1 MFGGWSARTEGKDT
15 SMNATKQTEQ
25 TVRYRA
31 TDAYIHPNMKGT
43 GSACRLELHPAHDET
58 SGSIFLTLAAQK
70 TLGSGQGAGRVL
82 PTFDWENRLVVKLDR
97 SDLSQI
103 LQVLRG
109 MQESVRDGKGLFHRS
124 ARACTV
130 IKFTHQIEPHPGYVL
145 AVSRKSEDGK
155 LTQPV
160 NEMNVTGNMVTLW
173 NSLVAVGNDPQL
185 NRSWQIPSLVFE
197 GVNFSGL

>member
-1 MFGGWSARTEGKDT
+1 
-15 SMNATKQTEQ
+15 MNATKQTEE

-43 GSACRLELHPAHDET
+43 GSACRLELHPAHDDT

-70 TLGSGQGAGRVL
+70 TLGSGQGSGRVL

-155 LTQPV
+155 LTQCWFVFDVDEAFSLMLTLEQAMLYICLGIPLV
-160 NEMNVTGNMVTLW
+160 RPPTGV
-173 NSLVAVGNDPQL
+173 
-185 NRSWQIPSLVFE
+185 RSA
-197 GVNFSGL
+197 